1 MKIAQ
6 HQLYGLLLYVSS
18 SLILVG
24 PSLSTKIGI
33 PRLDTALMPLFLVL
47 SIVGIFFNKLSKD
60 TFIILV
66 FSLIM
71 CLLSFNSLILNFSI
85 ENLLDYSFF
94 YFFISLFFYG
104 VIYFEDNCLINI

>member
-94 YFFISLFFYG
+94 YFFISLFPLFR
-104 VIYFEDNCLINI
+104 FL

>member
-1 MKIAQ
+1 MKITKS
-6 HQLYGLLLYVSS
+6 QLYGLLLYISS
-18 SLILVG
+18 ILILVG
-24 PSLSTKIGI
+24 PSLSTKLGI

-47 SIVGIFFNKLSKD
+47 SLVSIFFNKLSKD
-60 TFIILV
+60 TFIVLV

-94 YFFISLFFYG
+94 YFFISLWGYIF
-104 VIYFEDNCLINI
+104 